1 MSTFSELINS
11 DQPVLVDFFAEWCG
25 PCKTMAPVL
34 QNIAAEMGDKV
45 RIIKVDIDKNPAAAA
60 KYNVRSVP
68 TFMIF
73 QKGAVRWQ
81 QSGALPQGMLIDVL
95 KAFI

>member
-25 PCKTMAPVL
+25 PCKAMAPVL
-34 QNIAAEMGDKV
+34 KNVVGQLNSKA

-60 KYNVRSVP
+60 KYNVQSVP
-68 TFMIF
+68 TFILF
-73 QKGAVRWQ
+73 KNGEIKWRQTGTVPEYE
-81 QSGALPQGMLIDVL
+81 LLDLL
-95 KAFI
+95 KRFA

>member
-1 MSTFSELINS
+1 MSAFSELINS

-34 QNIAAEMGDKV
+34 KNIASELGDKI
-45 RIIKVDIDKNPAAAA
+45 RIIKVDVDKNPAAAA

-68 TFMIF
+68 TFLIF
-73 QKGAVRWQ
+73 KNGTVKWK
-81 QSGALPQGMLIDVL
+81 QSGALPQGMLTDAL